1 MTEQMRNEMME
12 SAAEGFEGQL
22 EDVET
27 IVARLESGEVELE
40 EALALFERGVAR
52 LRQAGRLLDRAEGR
66 VEELI
71 VSATTGELDREE
83 LQAPDAHEVEGER
96 A

>member
-1 MTEQMRNEMME
+1 MTEE
-12 SAAEGFEGQL
+12 SSRGREDPSPDGFERQL
-22 EDVET
+22 EEIES
-27 IVARLESGEVELE
+27 IVARLEAGDVELE

-71 VSATTGELDREE
+71 DSATGDLTFESLDGGQRRDAEDGE
-83 LQAPDAHEVEGER
+83 A
-96 A
+96 